1 MHMEK
6 NGGIYIVRGTVPI
19 YGEIGI
25 LVYCEQ
31 HRGYTGGCLKKK
43 NNISEIFSKT
53 YGFVRD
59 LLASNRP
66 IDISYSETI

>member
-1 MHMEK
+1 MEK

-31 HRGYTGGCLKKK
+31 HRGYTGGCVKKK
-43 NNISEIFSKT
+43 TIFLRFLVK
-53 YGFVRD
+53 
-59 LLASNRP
+59 LMASFG
-66 IDISYSETI
+66 IY